1 MQRDNLRSVVEF
13 LRARTSGPAR
23 PRFVVWVLASLLLWR
38 LWHLRT
44 SGHWDFMVYYWA
56 AKAQASGLDPYNLQN
71 LSQVAGQK
79 MVLPYL
85 YPPGFLY
92 FFRPLT
98 WFTLPNAIAVFVSL
112 KAIGMVILLRLWRTH
127 LGPKEILPLFLLVV
141 FAFSDSAFNDFFAG
155 NIATFEQLA
164 LWIGFGFLL
173 NQRISAFAFMI
184 ILASVA
190 KVTPLAFLVLILL
203 TNNRQRY
210 WVFAAAVV
218 AGATAILASFGGSWN
233 RLSGYFRMVTA
244 VDERGPTN
252 SAILPLV
259 KDFFDL
265 RFRKHH
271 LPPTISPQA
280 TYCVIVLLLA
290 GLTGFVMIRIWRRHR
305 AHRDAILD
313 YVMGAVLLYAV
324 TLPRFKDYSYV
335 LLIPVVVF
343 VGRRMTNAL
352 PLLILLAS
360 LTARN
365 TFARYA
371 LDDFPLAD
379 FVWRY
384 FNLVLTGVLWVAFMF
399 YAWARGK
406 PMAGAT
412 STPAD
417 ASP

>member
-1 MQRDNLRSVVEF
+1 
-13 LRARTSGPAR
+13 
-23 PRFVVWVLASLLLWR
+23 
-38 LWHLRT
+38 
-44 SGHWDFMVYYWA
+44 
-56 AKAQASGLDPYNLQN
+56 
-71 LSQVAGQK
+71 
-79 MVLPYL
+79 
-85 YPPGFLY
+85 
-92 FFRPLT
+92 
-98 WFTLPNAIAVFVSL
+98 
-112 KAIGMVILLRLWRTH
+112 
-127 LGPKEILPLFLLVV
+127 
-141 FAFSDSAFNDFFAG
+141 
-155 NIATFEQLA
+155 
-164 LWIGFGFLL
+164 
-173 NQRISAFAFMI
+173 
-184 ILASVA
+184 
-190 KVTPLAFLVLILL
+190 
-203 TNNRQRY
+203 
-210 WVFAAAVV
+210 
-218 AGATAILASFGGSWN
+218 
-233 RLSGYFRMVTA
+233 
-244 VDERGPTN
+244 
-252 SAILPLV
+252 
-259 KDFFDL
+259 
-265 RFRKHH
+265 
-271 LPPTISPQA
+271 
-280 TYCVIVLLLA
+280 VLLLA

-412 STPAD
+412 SMPAD